1 MTRCW
6 RAAEPGHSP
15 PSHAR
20 PLSHPLPALSSSLGL
35 SPRAEEGTSKAT
47 GWLQL
52 ETSAP
57 SAPSAPAETLRVL
70 LMARAA
76 LAQKPKPHL
85 FPKSHPGQENTTPR
99 PGAQIYSRAP
109 PPAPCPSELCLLGS
123 EAEQSQQGQSPKRAP
138 RQRGRHL
145 PGFHA
150 GILAPRR
157 TRSVALES
165 RAWPRSSRG
174 SPRSRSHSFWLPPA
188 RRRLLHKARS
198 CSQPWLWAAL
208 LPTPQHPKIWGNSP
222 SARLPCLPVLRAVT
236 EGKEHPAP
244 NPKKPPWDGDGREQ
258 ACFWGGGRDH
268 AFPQALKQMFGGK
281 ASSGRRQEV
290 LGARDTH
297 EPARCKHTSGAG
309 GSACAGFPAA
319 LQQNFGW
326 AQLQARRE
334 EASCVCPCS
343 VGSPKTPPPSKYLR
357 SIYRCAQKQSGDSWA
372 AVRTCFVRRISS
384 EQKAHCE
391 AFGA

>member
-1 MTRCW
+1 M
-6 RAAEPGHSP
+6 
-15 PSHAR
+15 
-20 PLSHPLPALSSSLGL
+20 
-35 SPRAEEGTSKAT
+35 
-47 GWLQL
+47 
-52 ETSAP
+52 
-57 SAPSAPAETLRVL
+57 
-70 LMARAA
+70 
-76 LAQKPKPHL
+76 
-85 FPKSHPGQENTTPR
+85 
-99 PGAQIYSRAP
+99 
-109 PPAPCPSELCLLGS
+109 
-123 EAEQSQQGQSPKRAP
+123 
-138 RQRGRHL
+138 
-145 PGFHA
+145 
-150 GILAPRR
+150 
-157 TRSVALES
+157 ALES

-222 SARLPCLPVLRAVT
+222 SARLPCLPVLRVVT

-244 NPKKPPWDGDGREQ
+244 NPKKPLWDGDGGEQ

-290 LGARDTH
+290 LGAWDTH

-334 EASCVCPCS
+334 EASCVCLCS
-343 VGSPKTPPPSKYLR
+343 VGSPKTPPTIRHGNTFGPSIAVPRNNRAIHGLLSGLALFDASARNKKHTARLLVPKEKHLKAENAVPGLLEPAP
-357 SIYRCAQKQSGDSWA
+357 SAVQSA
-372 AVRTCFVRRISS
+372 ARLEASLSVAFPPARR
-384 EQKAHCE
+384 KNA
-391 AFGA
+391 